1 MISKLPILAGSAA
14 VIILMVGVAA
24 ALGFRPKAALN
35 EATLAQL
42 AENEGASIE
51 ASVIAPDS
59 KSALA
64 RLSGGK
70 IMIARAMGG
79 DVSARIA
86 PASAVRAR
94 INGEKLSVRFADVGY
109 PPLHMRVQTPPAW
122 LADLVS
128 GEGR

>member
-42 AENEGASIE
+42 AEKEGASIE

-70 IMIARAMGG
+70 IMVARAMGG
-79 DVSARIA
+79 DISARIA
-86 PASAVRAR
+86 PASAVTAALS
-94 INGEKLSVRFADVGY
+94 GEKLSVRFADVGY

-122 LADLVS
+122 LADLV

>member
-1 MISKLPILAGSAA
+1 VISKLPIIAGSAA
-14 VIILMVGVAA
+14 VIVLMVSVAA
-24 ALGFRPKAALN
+24 ALGFRPKAVLDDAAL
-35 EATLAQL
+35 EQL
-42 AENEGASIE
+42 AANEGASVE
-51 ASVIAPDS
+51 GAVISSDA
-59 KSALA
+59 KSALV

-70 IMIARAMGG
+70 IMVARAMGG

-122 LADLVS
+122 LAELVS
-128 GEGR
+128 GERR

>member
-35 EATLAQL
+35 ETTLAQL
-42 AENEGASIE
+42 AENEGASVE
-51 ASVIAPDS
+51 ASVIASDS

-70 IMIARAMGG
+70 IMVARAMGG
-79 DVSARIA
+79 DISARIA
-86 PASAVRAR
+86 PTSAVRAR

-122 LADLVS
+122 LADLV

>member
-14 VIILMVGVAA
+14 VIILMVSVAA
-24 ALGFRPKAALN
+24 ALGFRPKALLDD
-35 EATLAQL
+35 ATLARL
-42 AENEGASIE
+42 AANEGASIE
-51 ASVIAPDS
+51 ASVIAPDA

-70 IMIARAMGG
+70 IMVARAMGG

-86 PASAVRAR
+86 PASAVHAR

>member
-24 ALGFRPKAALN
+24 ALGFRPKAVLDDA
-35 EATLAQL
+35 ALAQL
-42 AENEGASIE
+42 AANEGASIE
-51 ASVIAPDS
+51 AAVIAPDA

-70 IMIARAMGG
+70 IMVARAMGG
-79 DVSARIA
+79 DISARIA
-86 PASAVRAR
+86 PASAVIAALR
-94 INGEKLSVRFADVGY
+94 GEKLSVRFADIGY

-122 LADLVS
+122 LADLA

>member
-42 AENEGASIE
+42 AENEGASVE

-70 IMIARAMGG
+70 IMVARAMGG

>member
-24 ALGFRPKAALN
+24 ALGFRPKAALD
-35 EATLAQL
+35 EGTLAQL

-51 ASVIAPDS
+51 AFVIAPDS

-64 RLSGGK
+64 RLSGGQ
-70 IMIARAMGG
+70 IMVARAMGG
-79 DVSARIA
+79 DISARIA
-86 PASAVRAR
+86 PASAVRTR
-94 INGEKLSVRFADVGY
+94 LKRNKLSVRFADLGY
-109 PPLHMRVQTPPAW
+109 PPLHMRVQSPPAW
-122 LADLVS
+122 LADLV

>member
-1 MISKLPILAGSAA
+1 VISKLPILAGSAA
-14 VIILMVGVAA
+14 VIILMVSVAA
-24 ALGFRPKAALN
+24 ALGFRPKAMLDDA
-35 EATLAQL
+35 ALAQL
-42 AENEGASIE
+42 AANEGASIE

-70 IMIARAMGG
+70 IMVARAMGG
-79 DVSARIA
+79 DISARIA

-122 LADLVS
+122 LADLV